1 MRFLMLAVLT
11 CLSACA
17 ATQLVILGTGV
28 PRADPDRSGPAVAV
42 IYNDQAYLFDAGPGV
57 VRRAA
62 GAARAHKIEA
72 LNAPRLRCAFLTHL
86 HSDHTLG
93 LPDLIFSPWVVGRTE
108 PLDLFGPRGTKDM
121 VDHIEAAWQ
130 LDIDVRIRGLGHAN
144 KTGYKVTVHEIDPGV
159 VYRNGELKVTAIPVH
174 HGSWPQAFG
183 YRIDTPDRSIVISG
197 DCSPSDALTEAAKGC
212 DILLH
217 EVYSETE
224 PEHGARGRP
233 DWPAYLREA
242 HTSTAELAEIA
253 GKAKPKQLVL
263 YHQLF
268 GAATDR
274 GLEQEVRKAY
284 KGKVRSAKDLD
295 VY

>member
-1 MRFLMLAVLT
+1 MRFLLLSVLT
-11 CLSACA
+11 CLSAGA
-17 ATQLVILGTGV
+17 ATQVVMLGTGV
-28 PRADPDRSGPAVAV
+28 PRPDPDRSGPAVAV
-42 IYNDQAYLFDAGPGV
+42 IYNHQAYLFDAGPGI

-62 GAARAHKIEA
+62 AAAKAHKIEA
-72 LNAPRLRCAFLTHL
+72 LNSPRLRRAFLTHL

-93 LPDLIFSPWVVGRTE
+93 LPDLIFSPWVVGRNE
-108 PLDLFGPRGTKDM
+108 SLDLFGPHGTKDM

-130 LDIDVRIRGLGHAN
+130 LDIDIRTQGSGHAN

-159 VYRNGELKVTAIPVH
+159 VYRDGELKVTAIPVH
-174 HGSWPQAFG
+174 HSNWPQAFG

-197 DCSPSDALTEAAKGC
+197 DCSPSPALAEAAKGC

-224 PEHGARGRP
+224 PSHGPADRP
-233 DWPAYLREA
+233 NWPAHLRGA

-253 GKAKPKQLVL
+253 AKAKPKQLVL

-268 GAATDR
+268 GIASDEE
-274 GLEQEVRKAY
+274 LVQEIRRTYQGAVA
-284 KGKVRSAKDLD
+284 SAKDLA